1 MKRPLDSNDKVVI
14 GLYILA
20 LILFFIIL
28 IVHTASSDTVEVL
41 SKYQQM
47 EHLLSVRAGN
57 EEAFKNR
64 WITREQY
71 DEYQKSI
78 NQQLAELEE
87 R

>member
-28 IVHTASSDTVEVL
+28 IAHTSSSDTVEVL
-41 SKYQQM
+41 SKHQQM

-57 EEAFKNR
+57 EEEYKNR
-64 WITREQY
+64 WISKEQY
-71 DEYQKSI
+71 DEYQKAV
-78 NQQLAELEE
+78 NMQLAELEE